1 MDLQSTIMEE
11 VILKNYKLLQYVEN
25 EMNQLKDE
33 MNLLKKENAH
43 LKKEMN
49 QIKDDNIKLI
59 EENKINKNLFCN
71 RQNIQDT
78 VKNTM
83 IIGYDIEYMPIS
95 WNIDKALLIPSF
107 KESTDLCKFLQ
118 SYSRIISLDVFKHL
132 NKYNNFK
139 TFTIEHQRCGNFIDE
154 KFNKILLLAPADVT
168 SPDIINGMYL
178 NLCGELKDPYIK
190 LVGKFYHKQNKF
202 L

>member
-43 LKKEMN
+43 FKKEMN

-59 EENKINKNLFCN
+59 EENKMNKNLFCN
-71 RQNIQDT
+71 IQNIQDT

-107 KESTDLCKFLQ
+107 KESTDLPYAKKVANFINSQ
-118 SYSRIISLDVFKHL
+118 HKEIIISENDAL
-132 NKYNNFK
+132 NA
-139 TFTIEHQRCGNFIDE
+139 IDE
-154 KFNKILLLAPADVT
+154 VIYATCSYDITTIRASCGQFLL
-168 SPDIINGMYL
+168 S
-178 NLCGELKDPYIK
+178 KYIK
-190 LVGKFYHKQNKF
+190 VLTNK
-202 L
+202 LNWKIKYRRN